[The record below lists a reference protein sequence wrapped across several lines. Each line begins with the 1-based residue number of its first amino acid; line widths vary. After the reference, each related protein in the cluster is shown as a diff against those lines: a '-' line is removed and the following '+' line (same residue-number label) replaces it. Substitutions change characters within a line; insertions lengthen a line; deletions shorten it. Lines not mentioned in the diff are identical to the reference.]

1 MYADGAGRWFSR
13 VMPGAGTACHTDPVS
28 GAAIAERVRA
38 ARAAL
43 LRGTG
48 PVPLSRWAW
57 AADLLLGAVFA
68 AGVAVRYVRWAHVPR
83 FVEPTPPLP
92 PPAGGPA
99 PAGLDVGANLAPAVA
114 VQPWLLAVAV
124 LCGLPLVVRRRYPLT
139 AFWLVLGATLL
150 FHARVVDD
158 DTALFTFAACLIA
171 AYSAAMYSPHRL
183 PAVASVAGGAALIAV
198 FHDANVPDITPG
210 YVPFLLI
217 VAIGLAANSIHTW
230 KQRVGSLEAQQQIA
244 TRIAVE
250 DERARI
256 ARELHDVVTH
266 NVSVMV
272 IQAGAARKVM
282 DAAPGQAREALL
294 AVEAGGRAALTEL
307 RHVMDLLTATG
318 DDPAG
323 EDELAPQPGL
333 AQLPALVSR
342 VRSTGVPVEL
352 TVPGPLP
359 AIPASVDLA
368 AYRVVQEA
376 LTNAVRHAAGAPVRI
391 TVEHAPGA
399 VRVEVVDSGGAP
411 AAGVGPGNGRGL
423 IGLRER
429 LAVLGGTLD
438 AGPRLPGGYRVRAV
452 LPLGPS

>member
-1 MYADGAGRWFSR
+1 VIAD
-13 VMPGAGTACHTDPVS
+13 
-28 GAAIAERVRA
+28 RVRA
-38 ARAAL
+38 ARAVL

-57 AADLLLGAVFA
+57 TADVLLGAVFA
-68 AGVAVRYVRWAHVPR
+68 AGVVVRYVRWTQVPR
-83 FVEPTPPLP
+83 FLEPAAPLPPLP
-92 PPAGGPA
+92 GGDPPNAGF
-99 PAGLDVGANLAPAVA
+99 DVGSSVAPAVP
-114 VQPWLLAVAV
+114 VHPWELVLAV

-183 PAVASVAGGAALIAV
+183 PAVASVAVGAALIAV

-230 KQRVGSLEAQQQIA
+230 KQRVGSLEAQQQTA

-282 DAAPGQAREALL
+282 DVAPGQAREALL
-294 AVEAGGRAALTEL
+294 AVEAGGRAALAEL
-307 RHVMDLLTATG
+307 RHVMDLLTVTG
-318 DDPAG
+318 EDPAG
-323 EDELAPQPGL
+323 EDGLAPQPGL

-342 VRSTGVPVEL
+342 VRGTGVPVEL
-352 TVPGPLP
+352 TVSGPP
-359 AIPASVDLA
+359 AAIPASVDLA
-368 AYRVVQEA
+368 AYRVVQEG
-376 LTNAVRHAAGAPVRI
+376 LTNAVRHAAGARVGI

-399 VRVEVVDSGGAP
+399 VRIEVTDSGGTPAP
-411 AAGVGPGNGRGL
+411 GVGPGNGRGL

-429 LAVLGGTLD
+429 LAVLGGTLE
-438 AGPRLPGGYRVRAV
+438 AGARLTGGFRVRAV
-452 LPLGPS
+452 LPVDRP